1 MKQIFFTVAALLL
14 VSVAFTPVQSFAGDH
29 VRAVRGAPPA
39 PRHESV
45 AAARRGYAWAPGF
58 WNWNGRRHVWVR
70 GHWERVRAG
79 YAFHAP
85 AWERADNG
93 WRLDR
98 GGWMKGDRDHDRVP
112 NRADDYPDKP
122 GRR

>member
-14 VSVAFTPVQSFAGDH
+14 ASVAFTPVESYADDH
-29 VRAVRGAPPA
+29 VRAVRVAPPA
-39 PRHESV
+39 PRHESIP
-45 AAARRGYAWAPGF
+45 AARRGFAWAPGF
-58 WNWNGRRHVWVR
+58 WNWNGRRHVWTK

-93 WRLDR
+93 WRLNR
-98 GGWMKGDRDHDRVP
+98 GGWSRGDRDHDGVP
-112 NRADDYPDKP
+112 NRIDGHPHNP
-122 GRR
+122 MRR